1 MLSDIPHRS
10 PRKCHQRAS
19 DKILED
25 LAGILHKR
33 PKDSCR
39 LGRARYTATIYL
51 LHSSIRQ
58 SAEFLA
64 LPSHVFNIVWS
75 ALGPSFRLS
84 IHSSTAR
91 HPTLGAIETCLQQMT
106 KRPRV
111 REKRLLETSPVMVT
125 RTPRSCKALATSSS
139 SMYVPDP
146 LQRVAFLD

>member
-51 LHSSIRQ
+51 LHSSI
-58 SAEFLA
+58 
-64 LPSHVFNIVWS
+64 
-75 ALGPSFRLS
+75 
-84 IHSSTAR
+84 
-91 HPTLGAIETCLQQMT
+91 
-106 KRPRV
+106 
-111 REKRLLETSPVMVT
+111 
-125 RTPRSCKALATSSS
+125 
-139 SMYVPDP
+139 
-146 LQRVAFLD
+146 